1 MWKSV
6 KVIFVTQVVLAVS
19 IVLGISSYID
29 YQSKKAELQHSLDT
43 SILNAK
49 ERLSYSLPKAIWDFD
64 LHAAKLTISAEL
76 NNPDIQAVRVKDA
89 GGTPLLFLSTSPD
102 SQDVKEME
110 PNEGKQYE
118 SMLSSVQK
126 LTFVEYEKANEVGQ
140 VELFY
145 NTDRLEKT
153 LLQSLQ
159 YSLIELL
166 ILDSVM
172 IVFLILALTKT
183 VLRPLN
189 DLTERVADLAT
200 GEGDLSRIIPEPKY
214 REFSQI
220 IRSINHFTE
229 SLREIVVQV
238 TNASVQLKD
247 TAEMSGQVAMRN
259 AQQIDQQKHSLSTVA
274 AASTQMSQS
283 VATVAETANDAA
295 RQASEASQLVDNVY
309 QSIERSA
316 AEIVNMRSEMGSVNA
331 EMHKLLDEGRKIST
345 VVGVINDISEQ
356 TNLLALNAA
365 IEAARAGEHGRG
377 FAVVADE
384 VRNLS
389 TKTSQS
395 TEQIQTNIRSL
406 SSATESVEQEII
418 RISNLLESTAKRV
431 SESQHSVEQVKNT
444 ISEISER
451 NGEISHATE
460 EQKQAIDEVSQAIV
474 EASEA
479 TNELSSSGQDNAQR
493 TKEVLQLSSNIKTHM
508 RKFKT

>member
-6 KVIFVTQVVLAVS
+6 KVIFVIQVVLAVS

-29 YQSKKAELQHSLDT
+29 YQSKKKELQHNLDI
-43 SILNAK
+43 SISNAK
-49 ERLSYSLPKAIWDFD
+49 ERLSYSLPKSIWDFD
-64 LHAAKLTISAEL
+64 LQAAKLTISAEL
-76 NNPDIQAVRVKDA
+76 NNPEIQAARVKDA
-89 GGTPLLFLSTSPD
+89 GGTPLLFLTLSPE
-102 SQDVKEME
+102 SQEVIEIAT
-110 PNEGKQYE
+110 NEGQRYE

-126 LTFVEYEKANEVGQ
+126 LTFIEYDKENEVGQ
-140 VELFY
+140 IELFY
-145 NTDRLEKT
+145 NTERLEKT

-159 YSLIELL
+159 YSLVELL

-172 IVFLILALTKT
+172 IVFLIFALTKT
-183 VLRPLN
+183 VLNPLN

-200 GEGDLSRIIPEPKY
+200 GEGDLSNIIPEPKY

-229 SLREIVVQV
+229 SLREIVIEV
-238 TNASVQLKD
+238 TEASVQLKD
-247 TAEMSGQVAMRN
+247 TAEMSGQIALKN

-309 QSIERSA
+309 HSIERSA
-316 AEIVNMRSEMGSVNA
+316 VEIVNMRSEMGSVNA

-365 IEAARAGEHGRG
+365 IEAARAGDHGRG